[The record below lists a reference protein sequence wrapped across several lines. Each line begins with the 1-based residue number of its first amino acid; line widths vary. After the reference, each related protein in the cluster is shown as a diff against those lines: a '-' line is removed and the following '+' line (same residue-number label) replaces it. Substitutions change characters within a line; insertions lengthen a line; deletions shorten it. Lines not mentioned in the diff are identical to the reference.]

1 MLLLLAAAATYLT
14 FRGYSLYLDTAKKK
28 AGAFT
33 LFAMLLA
40 GIFLLINTRTGR
52 LISHEDMPDKLPH
65 IVTEIESVHKN
76 RYNSELLFKYEYR
89 PGSSTLG
96 ILNYTGNRELHHGSI
111 IAVHKNIRRISAGN
125 NGYLLKLTRQGIHF
139 RGTLDDTEITVLE
152 YGRKTL
158 RRSVQDSVREKIINT
173 FPHPV
178 SALVIAVYFG
188 DTSFLEKRI
197 ITQFRD
203 AGTLHLLAASGMNIA
218 LAASIPLLL
227 LVPAGVGRRT
237 SLFISA
243 LVVALYLFI
252 TDMPVS
258 LVRASAM
265 YMFIIAAFFMSRER
279 NSFNALFLAGS
290 IIILLMPWELFDMG
304 FQLSFGATA
313 GILFFYKGYKDS
325 LKDFPEYISK
335 SLAVTFAAQLVAYP
349 IIYIHLNQFNPAGF
363 ITNLVEIPLITAITL
378 LSLPVLG
385 ISFIHSSIASVPA
398 QIISLLCKSVF
409 LLNEFVTSMKLNF
422 LINDSALIPATVF
435 IISALP
441 LIHHRF
447 FTKMKAYPVFTALLL
462 SALMLKDGRNDL
474 LAAVNKNEAAKG
486 IMLARENDR
495 IRLTLDFDDGP
506 AFNEDS
512 LFLLRKINP
521 DIKIIE
527 ISRSTYNNITACR
540 ILMNDFIIDEC
551 IVNNVE
557 SVDAGFTGFLKILHK
572 ENIKVTI
579 RYSDSS

>member
-1 MLLLLAAAATYLT
+1 
-14 FRGYSLYLDTAKKK
+14 
-28 AGAFT
+28 
-33 LFAMLLA
+33 
-40 GIFLLINTRTGR
+40 
-52 LISHEDMPDKLPH
+52 
-65 IVTEIESVHKN
+65 
-76 RYNSELLFKYEYR
+76 
-89 PGSSTLG
+89 
-96 ILNYTGNRELHHGSI
+96 
-111 IAVHKNIRRISAGN
+111 
-125 NGYLLKLTRQGIHF
+125 
-139 RGTLDDTEITVLE
+139 
-152 YGRKTL
+152 
-158 RRSVQDSVREKIINT
+158 
-173 FPHPV
+173 
-178 SALVIAVYFG
+178 
-188 DTSFLEKRI
+188 
-197 ITQFRD
+197 
-203 AGTLHLLAASGMNIA
+203 
-218 LAASIPLLL
+218 
-227 LVPAGVGRRT
+227 
-237 SLFISA
+237 
-243 LVVALYLFI
+243 
-252 TDMPVS
+252 
-258 LVRASAM
+258 
-265 YMFIIAAFFMSRER
+265 
-279 NSFNALFLAGS
+279 
-290 IIILLMPWELFDMG
+290 
-304 FQLSFGATA
+304 
-313 GILFFYKGYKDS
+313 
-325 LKDFPEYISK
+325 
-335 SLAVTFAAQLVAYP
+335 
-349 IIYIHLNQFNPAGF
+349 
-363 ITNLVEIPLITAITL
+363 
-378 LSLPVLG
+378 
-385 ISFIHSSIASVPA
+385 
-398 QIISLLCKSVF
+398 
-409 LLNEFVTSMKLNF
+409 MKLNF